1 MLNVSF
7 QHRKNYSENSVFESD
22 MLIRIQNLL
31 TILQNKNQPMIFFRK
46 SHSNFH
52 HDNDYKYATDSID
65 EIEDTHNLCDFL
77 HSIGILTFKIIL
89 YLCCSKCHNSIDIKS
104 INSNPTIFCFKLL
117 DDNTS
122 TTSAIYKTTPA
133 EFRTHVKELFDIT
146 KIDLFTSPK
155 PTLKLKHDSRSTSSK
170 YTKHL
175 PRSSSLSS
183 SRTQKGKGYLSK
195 SKTKHKS
202 KLKSK
207 TKFLKKT

>member
-1 MLNVSF
+1 MSDEPTKLDITDEMIAERRGSG
-7 QHRKNYSENSVFESD
+7 QMPSD
-22 MLIRIQNLL
+22 MPIW
-31 TILQNKNQPMIFFRK
+31 M
-46 SHSNFH
+46 
-52 HDNDYKYATDSID
+52 AT
-65 EIEDTHNLCDFL
+65 T
-77 HSIGILTFKIIL
+77 
-89 YLCCSKCHNSIDIKS
+89 
-104 INSNPTIFCFKLL
+104 
-117 DDNTS
+117 
-122 TTSAIYKTTPA
+122 
-133 EFRTHVKELFDIT
+133 IT

-175 PRSSSLSS
+175 PRSLSLSS